1 MGKSKK
7 FKKQIR
13 KNREN
18 IATSKKSIH
27 QATEIINKL
36 ISESK

>member
-1 MGKSKK
+1 MGKNKK
-7 FKKQIR
+7 YKKPRR

-18 IATSKKSIH
+18 ITKSRKIVH
-27 QATEIINKL
+27 ETTEIINKL